1 PPPNHPVK
9 HLTTPKIHITTQ
21 NHPYSID
28 SHSLKNTHLQLTH
41 IPLNHPT
48 LQALTHKQLPP
59 FSLQYHPQPT
69 PAPTVSNYLFDDFI
83 SRINH

>member
-1 PPPNHPVK
+1 M
-9 HLTTPKIHITTQ
+9 TSQ
-21 NHPYSID
+21 NHDYSIH

-48 LQALTHKQLPP
+48 LQPLTHKQLPP

-69 PAPTVSNYLFDDFI
+69 PAPTHSNYLFHHFI
-83 SRINH
+83 AMINHFKQNHPQINP